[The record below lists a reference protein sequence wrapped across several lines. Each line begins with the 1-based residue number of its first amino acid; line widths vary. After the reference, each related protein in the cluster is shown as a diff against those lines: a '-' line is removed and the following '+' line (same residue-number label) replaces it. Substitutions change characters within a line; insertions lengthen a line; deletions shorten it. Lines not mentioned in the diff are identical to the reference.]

1 MRQGQH
7 KNRSRGRNQR
17 RPGNSTNRVFES
29 NGPDVKVRG
38 TAQTVA
44 EKYLQLARDAV
55 SSGDTVMSDSY
66 YQHAE
71 HYMRIIAANQGQREQ
86 QQRMQEAEAGET
98 SAHAAP
104 GTGPQPG
111 EPPAADGASQQAA
124 DVEAKSNGE
133 TISSAQAQEGGD
145 AVDFDDDLPQFL
157 KNPADETSDT
167 EKPKRAR
174 RTPSK
179 SKSTESSKDDTADK
193 SSDADDEVTTES
205 ASDAEAAVG

>member
-17 RPGNSTNRVFES
+17 RSGNPANRVYES

-44 EKYLQLARDAV
+44 DKYLQLARDAV
-55 SSGDTVMSDSY
+55 SSGDIVMSESY

-71 HYMRIIAANQGQREQ
+71 HYMRIIAANQSQQQQQQQQREQ
-86 QQRMQEAEAGET
+86 ERQANAEANGAAANE
-98 SAHAAP
+98 AP

-111 EPPAADGASQQAA
+111 ETPAGTGEQPGVEEARSNGNGQNADDGAS
-124 DVEAKSNGE
+124 
-133 TISSAQAQEGGD
+133 
-145 AVDFDDDLPQFL
+145 FDGDLPQFL
-157 KNPADETSDT
+157 KAPADEDAPA

-174 RTPSK
+174 RPRK
-179 SKSTESSKDDTADK
+179 KDVAEAAD
-193 SSDADDEVTTES
+193 DADSSGASEPSEP
-205 ASDAEAAVG
+205 ASDAEAVAS